1 MNQLMLNYPGD
12 SFWTSWLLG
21 NGHMGQAMTFHPE
34 SGEIILS
41 HNTFYSGED
50 DWSPAPEGA
59 PQAFRDARAAAL
71 RQDWDA
77 MEEHVRSFMGRKGNY
92 GTSLQAGQLRI
103 EQSFPKGWQEYQRAL
118 NLMDGVAACSF
129 RHEGGVQRQTAFCS
143 HPDKVFC
150 LQMEDDGP
158 DGMNALI
165 RVTGDHMQT
174 GPAQDGLRLIAKA
187 YETRHSNGQC
197 GVTLAGLIRVR
208 VEGGSVQA
216 EGDGLRV
223 AGASRVQLF
232 MAMETDFAAAL
243 QEPVIAELDFAA
255 LLARHQ
261 AEFSARMN
269 RIALD
274 LPGHEDVCRM
284 VMLGRYLLLSGA
296 REDAALP
303 MSLQGVWN
311 DNVACNIGWTCDMH
325 LDVNTQMNY
334 WLSGIGALPE
344 CRAPLFR
351 WMEERLIPHGRQT
364 AKGHYGMPG
373 WAAELVSNAWGWA
386 QPYWHPS
393 QSPCPGC
400 GAWEAAD
407 YMEHYRY
414 TQDKAFLREHALPVL
429 SEASEFFL
437 AYLFERDGQLIG
449 GPSTSPESTFL
460 EGGGKHYASLN
471 CTFETTTICQLF
483 LDLQEARAELD
494 LEEDLR
500 LSNAL
505 AKMPEPRIQAD
516 GLLAEW
522 AEDYVPADPQH
533 RHMSHMVGLYPYGQ
547 INPQDTPELA
557 RAAQASIQR
566 RLEPYDN
573 WEDTGWART
582 MLAMYAA
589 RLWDGEQASFHLNE
603 MLRVLTTPNGL
614 VMHPVTRGT
623 GTEKPVWELDGN
635 TGFAAAALET
645 LLQSHNGV
653 IRLLPA
659 LPPEWQE
666 GSFEG
671 LMARGGVRVD
681 AAWQAGRL
689 TQVVLCARE
698 SQVVRVAWQDKQ
710 LCIGLETGVPTVIGE
725 NDWHLQEEKV

>member
-50 DWSPAPEGA
+50 DWESAAPGTAE
-59 PQAFRDARAAAL
+59 AFMRAREATCRQEWETARENIRAYL
-71 RQDWDA
+71 R
-77 MEEHVRSFMGRKGNY
+77 HKGNY
-92 GTSLQAGQLRI
+92 GSALPVGTLRL
-103 EQSFPKGWQEYQRAL
+103 EQQFDEDWQDYQRSL
-118 NLMDGVAACSF
+118 DLMGGVARCSF
-129 RHEGGVQRQTAFCS
+129 RHGNAVQEQEAFCS
-143 HPDKVFC
+143 HPDKVFV
-150 LQMEDDGP
+150 L
-158 DGMNALI
+158 
-165 RVTGDHMQT
+165 RVRDSAGSTVRISLSDEYIT
-174 GPAQDGLRLIAKA
+174 ASAQGHELFFTAKA
-187 YETRHSNGQC
+187 RETRHSDGQC
-197 GVTLAGLIRVR
+197 GVTLRGRIRL
-208 VEGGSVQA
+208 EAEDGCIQA
-216 EGDGLRV
+216 EEAALCV
-223 AGASRVQLF
+223 TGAKEWRLY
-232 MAMETDFAAAL
+232 MAMETDFAGD
-243 QEPVIAELDFAA
+243 QKEPVIGCTDYDALFNRHSEDFIPRMKRVEL
-255 LLARHQ
+255 
-261 AEFSARMN
+261 N
-269 RIALD
+269 I
-274 LPGHEDVCRM
+274 PGQEETCRM
-284 VMLGRYLLLSGA
+284 VNLGRYLLLSGA

-311 DNVACNIGWTCDMH
+311 DNVACNLDWTCDMH

-334 WLSGIGALPE
+334 WLSGIGALAE

-351 WMEERLIPHGRQT
+351 WMEERVIPHGRQ
-364 AKGHYGMPG
+364 AAREHYGMPG
-373 WAAELVSNAWGWA
+373 WTAELVSNAWGWA
-386 QPYWHPS
+386 RPIWYAS
-393 QSPCPGC
+393 LAPCPGC
-400 GAWEAAD
+400 SAWEATD
-407 YMEHYRY
+407 YMEHVRY
-414 TQDKAFLREHALPVL
+414 TGDMDFLREHALPVIEE
-429 SEASEFFL
+429 SAEFFL
-437 AYLFERDGQLIG
+437 AYLFEHEGELVG
-449 GPSTSPESTFL
+449 GPSISPENGFL
-460 EGGGKHYASLN
+460 WNGKRYDACLN
-471 CTFETTTICQLF
+471 ATFETASIRQIFT
-483 LDLQEARAELD
+483 DVQEARRMLD
-494 LEEDLR
+494 MPEDPR
-500 LSNAL
+500 IADAL
-505 AKMPEPRIQAD
+505 ARLAKPRITAD
-516 GLLAEW
+516 GMIAEW
-522 AEDYVPADPQH
+522 SHDLPPADPQH
-533 RHMSHMVGLYPYGQ
+533 RHTSHLVGLYPYGQ

-589 RLWDGEQASFHLNE
+589 RLWDGEQAGFHLNE

-666 GSFEG
+666 GSFKG

-681 AAWQAGRL
+681 AAWEAGRL
-689 TQVVLCARE
+689 TQVVLCAQE
-698 SQVVRVAWQDKQ
+698 SQVARVAWQDKQ
-710 LCIGLETGVPTVIGE
+710 LCIGLEAGVPTVIGE